1 MVSRVCEP
9 ARPRSSYRWH
19 EMARLLQTEIRRAA
33 RTSLVVLASGRVAVT
48 DVPFELVGVKLAPPS
63 IRPGTVAKVD
73 VIARLRSADARLATV
88 VAPAGYGK
96 TTLLARWAESDPRAF
111 AWVSLDGRD
120 DDDPRVFLRYIAA
133 ALFGVGAVS
142 AEVLGVLSGPAA
154 FAWTTSVPAVG
165 AAMGRFEQPIVLVLD
180 DLHLVDNRSCLDVLA
195 ELVRYVPGGLA
206 DRGHEP
212 RGAGTAACPLAVAGV
227 GAGDRCVGPPT
238 GRAGGAV
245 AAGGGRRRARPDPG
259 LRADRA
265 DGGLAVGPVP
275 RCAVSASRSAAVGVR
290 RGPVRQRPVRVR
302 VLPPRAPV
310 AAAAGR
316 GAVPHVH
323 IGAGSHV
330 LAVCA
335 TPCSRRRGLRRCSRG
350 SRARTASSCR
360 STGRASGIATTTCSA
375 SSSATSSSG
384 ASRTWC
390 SSSTGARWPGA
401 SPTTSPRTAVHY
413 GQAAGETDTVAGLVD
428 ALSPPLYYD
437 GRLETAGGVARVV
450 RRRPARGVPR
460 ARRLWRL
467 VACADGACRGGRAL
481 ARPRRRRS
489 LEDPALG
496 RERHDRAVGRHAAR
510 AHDAERRRAGARGRR
525 CGTGSAAAG
534 QLLGSYR
541 APRPRS
547 RACPAW

>member
-1 MVSRVCEP
+1 M
-9 ARPRSSYRWH
+9 
-19 EMARLLQTEIRRAA
+19 
-33 RTSLVVLASGRVAVT
+33 
-48 DVPFELVGVKLAPPS
+48 
-63 IRPGTVAKVD
+63 
-73 VIARLRSADARLATV
+73 IARLRSAGARLATI

-165 AAMGRFEQPIVLVLD
+165 AAMARFEQPIVLVLD
-180 DLHLVDNRSCLDVLA
+180 DLHLVDKRSLPGRPRGA
-195 ELVRYVPGGLA
+195 RPVRSGRLA

-212 RGAGTAACPLAVAGV
+212 RGAGTAACPLAGAGV
-227 GAGDRCVGPPT
+227 GAGDRRLGPPT
-238 GRAGGAV
+238 GRAGGGV
-245 AAGGGRRRARPDPG
+245 AAGGGRRRARRDPA

-265 DGGLAVGPVP
+265 DGGLAVRPVP
-275 RCAVSASRSAAVGVR
+275 RCAVSASRSAAVGVG
-290 RGPVRQRPVRVR
+290 RGLGRERPVRVR

-330 LAVCA
+330 WRSV
-335 TPCSRRRGLRRCSRG
+335 RRRARDDGVCGDAREARGHERLRRAPRPDGRVVSLPPPVRPAPPR
-350 SRARTASSCR
+350 RAP
-360 STGRASGIATTTCSA
+360 
-375 SSSATSSSG
+375 SG
-384 ASRTWC
+384 ASRTWRP
-390 SSSTGARWPGA
+390 SSTGARWPGA
-401 SPTTSPRTAVHY
+401 SPTTSPRRQIHY

-450 RRRPARGVPR
+450 R
-460 ARRLWRL
+460 
-467 VACADGACRGGRAL
+467 
-481 ARPRRRRS
+481 
-489 LEDPALG
+489 
-496 RERHDRAVGRHAAR
+496 
-510 AHDAERRRAGARGRR
+510 
-525 CGTGSAAAG
+525 
-534 QLLGSYR
+534 
-541 APRPRS
+541 
-547 RACPAW
+547 